1 MNPIQKAYDSYD
13 KNNRLLKITNSYYH
27 NRNLGLIHNRKP
39 NFKEPAK
46 SIHARKEDPVK
57 KFYIERDN
65 KDLGEKIKAISEK
78 PTKPQLNDFFINRK
92 EKIHIFKQ
100 NEKNYKNQ
108 EIDREN
114 ERMLKRMKNQKPFI
128 DTKNMDKEFATN
140 HQKLIKKLKKIDNQ
154 SVILPKV
161 TSDEVFKNKYK
172 KTEEKK
178 NEEEPDV
185 AYMEKEEVDDKKANQ
200 LGGND
205 KNENNENNEN
215 NNDEMYVEND
225 ENDEKVKE

>member
-78 PTKPQLNDFFINRK
+78 PSKPQLNDFFINRK
-92 EKIHIFKQ
+92 EKIHNFKR

-128 DTKNMDKEFATN
+128 DTKEMDKEFATN

-178 NEEEPDV
+178 NEEAPDEF
-185 AYMEKEEVDDKKANQ
+185 YMEKEERDDKKANQ

-205 KNENNENNEN
+205 KNDKNKDNNEMYIEKSENEQR
-215 NNDEMYVEND
+215 VE
-225 ENDEKVKE
+225 E

>member
-1 MNPIQKAYDSYD
+1 
-13 KNNRLLKITNSYYH
+13 
-27 NRNLGLIHNRKP
+27 
-39 NFKEPAK
+39 
-46 SIHARKEDPVK
+46 
-57 KFYIERDN
+57 
-65 KDLGEKIKAISEK
+65 
-78 PTKPQLNDFFINRK
+78 
-92 EKIHIFKQ
+92 
-100 NEKNYKNQ
+100 
-108 EIDREN
+108 
-114 ERMLKRMKNQKPFI
+114 MKNQKPFI

-215 NNDEMYVEND
+215 NDEMYVEND